1 MLIFNKLNDMA
12 DFKTRS
18 SVYEKVKQDTQ
29 WVSVKSIAGRRIRR
43 VEETRIQTNIC
54 KIHDSRRTLERSK
67 HQKNTEKTTEKQL
80 QSVIISRDYVHFTTA
95 YNFNTR
101 ELITAS
107 QKVASDKFPCH
118 PQDVTAGGNSN
129 QLLAKQQLATLS
141 HRHNAR
147 IHIVAANKS
156 VLSVSV
162 NASC

>member
-1 MLIFNKLNDMA
+1 MKRLNKTLNESALSQLLD
-12 DFKTRS
+12 D
-18 SVYEKVKQDTQ
+18 VYEGLKRLGYKPIYAKYTIHEELSKDPNIRKTQ
-29 WVSVKSIAGRRIRR
+29 K
-43 VEETRIQTNIC
+43 
-54 KIHDSRRTLERSK
+54 
-67 HQKNTEKTTEKQL
+67 KTTEKQL